1 MDFIEVIK
9 FGTNKQC
16 IKIFNAIYDIYDVV
30 LHTFKKIFSRTVYF
44 RVNFIRKKC
53 YKKIEV
59 KHLNI
64 TLVLKL
70 KMQNKYK

>member
-30 LHTFKKIFSRTVYF
+30 YILSKKYLVGLCILGLILLGR
-44 RVNFIRKKC
+44 NAIKK
-53 YKKIEV
+53 
-59 KHLNI
+59 
-64 TLVLKL
+64 
-70 KMQNKYK
+70 